1 MKCLYCDRHLGF
13 FRSGKGAFCSEQ
25 HEELYRGAAQR
36 RLETP
41 YASSAG
47 TLDQTV
53 HVEDL
58 GQLLKATQTDRGVG
72 IEAPVEMPAE
82 VAMAADSLEAVA
94 VLNKGTASSG
104 TASST
109 NGFSEGASVSNP
121 PPAGPPA
128 SIRAEEVRPLPD
140 DPSALSFPFTAAHAT
155 PPDETDRRSEPRVN
169 AIQMIKLATL
179 RDPEREMTCA
189 LVNKSDTGI
198 QFTAEADFAV
208 GEILIADLPD
218 QMVLTEVKHSQAK
231 DGRYVIGAE
240 RVQTLSKEKAPTPSS
255 GADRAEFLIKT
266 LCERVRTGFA
276 DESGHETGAAGSDQR
291 QRGLERV
298 ARILDIWQRTK
309 SAGEPADKV
318 DQPAVPVASVP
329 AEEQHS
335 SGAGRA
341 FAAVAASLVIVGL
354 LMVCIVEYRKS
365 HAAIETAVSTPA
377 PAPVSKQIA
386 PEVKQPVVA
395 QQVVAQQPQPV
406 VAQHPQPVPPRAPA
420 PKAPKAEPVPQA
432 RAAATGLH
440 RAQIKAIEATWVGV
454 STDGNRIF
462 GGMLAKGSTKELE
475 YSKFAFLHTGNAAG
489 VEITVDGQP
498 VPMGKQPRLRL
509 VELNASGFRF
519 LRWSNDDPAQP

>member
-47 TLDQTV
+47 TLDDTV

-72 IEAPVEMPAE
+72 VEAPVEMPAN

-94 VLNKGTASSG
+94 VGNKGTASSE

-109 NGFSEGASVSNP
+109 NGLSDGASVSNP

-128 SIRAEEVRPLPD
+128 SIRAEEFRPLPE
-140 DPSALSFPFTAAHAT
+140 DPSALDFPFTPAPAAT
-155 PPDETDRRSEPRVN
+155 PDETDRRSGPRVN
-169 AIQMIKLATL
+169 DIQMIKLATL
-179 RDPEREMTCA
+179 RDPERDITCA
-189 LVNKSDTGI
+189 LVNKSDAGI
-198 QFTAEADFAV
+198 QFTADADFAV
-208 GEILIADLPD
+208 GEILIAELPD
-218 QMVLTEVKHSQAK
+218 QLVLTEVKHSQAK

-276 DESGHETGAAGSDQR
+276 DEPGHETGAAGSDQR
-291 QRGLERV
+291 QRALERV

-309 SAGEPADKV
+309 SGGEPNGNV
-318 DQPAVPVASVP
+318 DQPAVPAASVP

-341 FAAVAASLVIVGL
+341 FAAVAASLVIIAL
-354 LMVCIVEYRKS
+354 LMVCVVEYRKS
-365 HAAIETAVSTPA
+365 HAAMETAVSTPA
-377 PAPVSKQIA
+377 PAPAPVSKQVT

-395 QQVVAQQPQPV
+395 RQPQP
-406 VAQHPQPVPPRAPA
+406 AQQAQPAPPRAPA
-420 PKAPKAEPVPQA
+420 VQAPKAEPVLQP
-432 RAAATGLH
+432 RAAGPGLH

-454 STDGNRIF
+454 STDGNKIF
-462 GGMLAKGSTKELE
+462 GGMLAKGSTKEVE
-475 YSKFAFLHTGNAAG
+475 YSKFAFLHAGNAAG
-489 VEITVDGQP
+489 VEITVDGQS
-498 VPMGKQPRLRL
+498 VPMGTQPRLRL
-509 VELNASGFRF
+509 VELNAGGFRF

>member
-36 RLETP
+36 RLEAP
-41 YASSAG
+41 YASSTG
-47 TLDQTV
+47 TLDETV

-72 IEAPVEMPAE
+72 IEAPVEIAAE
-82 VAMAADSLEAVA
+82 AAMAAQAIV
-94 VLNKGTASSG
+94 VVNKGTASAG

-109 NGFSEGASVSNP
+109 NGLSEGAAVSNP

-128 SIRAEEVRPLPD
+128 GIRAEEVRPLPD
-140 DPSALSFPFTAAHAT
+140 DPSPLGFPFTTPAT
-155 PPDETDRRSEPRVN
+155 TPDETDRRGEPRVS

-179 RDPEREMTCA
+179 RDPGHEMTCA
-189 LVNKSDTGI
+189 LVNKSDAGI
-198 QFTAEADFAV
+198 QFTADIDFAL

-309 SAGEPADKV
+309 SASAPADNV
-318 DQPAVPVASVP
+318 DQPTVPAAPVA

-354 LMVCIVEYRKS
+354 LMVCVVEYRKS

-377 PAPVSKQIA
+377 PAPVSKPIG
-386 PEVKQPVVA
+386 PEVKQPVVAHQVVAHQVVA
-395 QQVVAQQPQPV
+395 QQVVAQQPQP
-406 VAQHPQPVPPRAPA
+406 APQPPA
-420 PKAPKAEPVPQA
+420 PQAPKAEPVLKA
-432 RAAATGLH
+432 RAVATGLH

-454 STDGNRIF
+454 STDGNKIF

>member
-1 MKCLYCDRHLGF
+1 
-13 FRSGKGAFCSEQ
+13 
-25 HEELYRGAAQR
+25 
-36 RLETP
+36 
-41 YASSAG
+41 
-47 TLDQTV
+47 
-53 HVEDL
+53 
-58 GQLLKATQTDRGVG
+58 
-72 IEAPVEMPAE
+72 
-82 VAMAADSLEAVA
+82 
-94 VLNKGTASSG
+94 
-104 TASST
+104 
-109 NGFSEGASVSNP
+109 
-121 PPAGPPA
+121 
-128 SIRAEEVRPLPD
+128 
-140 DPSALSFPFTAAHAT
+140 
-155 PPDETDRRSEPRVN
+155 VN
-169 AIQMIKLATL
+169 AIQMIKVATL
-179 RDPEREMTCA
+179 RDPQREMTCA

-198 QFTAEADFAV
+198 QFTADADFAV

-276 DESGHETGAAGSDQR
+276 DEPGHETGATGSDQR

-318 DQPAVPVASVP
+318 DQPAVPAASVP

-335 SGAGRA
+335 SGAGRT
-341 FAAVAASLVIVGL
+341 FAAVAASLVIVAL

-386 PEVKQPVVA
+386 PEATQPVVA
-395 QQVVAQQPQPV
+395 QQVVAQPRPASQQP
-406 VAQHPQPVPPRAPA
+406 PA
-420 PKAPKAEPVPQA
+420 PKATKVEPVPQV
-432 RAAATGLH
+432 RAAAPGLH

-454 STDGNRIF
+454 STDGNKIF

-489 VEITVDGQP
+489 VEITVDGQA